1 MPRKRVS
8 EAASGFSE
16 VKPKRQRTPRTRKM
30 GSSPSEAASDSEVQQ
45 GSLPANGPT
54 HEEIARLAYQFWLER
69 GCEHGHDLEDWKRA
83 EEQLRRRYVAAR

>member
-8 EAASGFSE
+8 EAGRELSE
-16 VKPKRQRTPRTRKM
+16 AKPKRQRAPRTKKA
-30 GSSPSEAASDSEVQQ
+30 GGLPSETASVSEPQPPH
-45 GSLPANGPT
+45 LPASEPT

-83 EEQLRRRYVAAR
+83 EEQLRQRYAASR